1 MSNDIGSVR
10 GITGSSM
17 ALNTQPGD
25 GANKPAFGGKD
36 NPGNTKPPMAP
47 GKTAPITK

>member
-1 MSNDIGSVR
+1 MANDIGSVR
-10 GITGSSM
+10 GVTGTSM

-36 NPGNTKPPMAP
+36 NPGDTKPPNP
-47 GKTAPITK
+47 SSGKSPKAA